1 MKIRTECPKKN
12 NKYYNNKK
20 HGGLSDAVNGY
31 PMISG
36 LTVLDNCVGWANSR
50 FNEVCNDPNLEGIV
64 KKFKYQLVCDAE
76 DFIESAKRQGL
87 KISPT
92 PIEGG
97 IMVWQKGATLSPKD
111 GAGHVAVVER
121 VYDDGTILTSESG
134 WASWTFKTVRRDNN
148 NGRWGQNSA
157 YKFRGCII
165 NPTVKDPKVVPV
177 PPLNVDGI
185 GGACTVRAMQR
196 FFGTLQDGVLSGQN
210 KNCAKYYPALKA
222 VEYGKGGSTCVK
234 KLQSWLGITSDGV
247 WGQNTSKALQKKLG
261 VEADGI
267 FGTNSMKAWQ
277 KYLNEHD
284 KAASDPKPST
294 PSVEP
299 DKDKRVYDF
308 IDVSDWQ
315 GEIDWAKVKAAGIDG
330 AIIRYA
336 DGTTLDKRFERNMAQ
351 AKYHGLHVGTYIFS
365 RAKTK
370 AEAEKEAE
378 RLYKAAKKYEPD
390 MPYYID
396 LEVSTLA
403 KYADTVAAAFLNK
416 MAALGA
422 RGGVYANLN
431 WWNNYLTKTA
441 KDYSASA
448 FWIAQYNDTM
458 DYKPASRM
466 GMWQYTSSGSVNGIS
481 GKVDR
486 DKCYVAYWK
495 KETDP
500 GGKEPEP
507 DKPKAYAGEYPSTK
521 LEKTPEQV
529 IADALLFSKWIVND
543 NRFGYGRQGGSK
555 YKDCKA
561 YHITHSGG
569 CHFCGSNAH
578 KIAEA
583 KKAGLKDPEQWE
595 YTYVCNTFVHACYA
609 HSGVPS
615 MLKARGHAWWI
626 KNYQNSKYWTEIK
639 KPSKITDLK
648 PGDVLAWGSNGGT
661 SGHFCLY
668 IGNGNGR
675 EATSNGLGATFTQAQ
690 WNKSIRETNFSRHF
704 KAATHVF
711 RFTGSINTT
720 ANIRYGEVSDRVK
733 HLQEFLKWYGFDISA
748 DKCFGDATLKAV
760 KKFQKEQG
768 ITVDGIVGSATIAK
782 MKSVRK

>member
-12 NKYYNNKK
+12 NKYYNNKS

-36 LTVLDNCVGWANSR
+36 LTVLQNCVGWANSR
-50 FNEVCNDPNLEGIV
+50 FNEICNDPNLDGIV

-87 KISPT
+87 KINPT

-97 IMVWQKGATLSPKD
+97 IMVWQKGATLGSGD

-165 NPTVKDPKVVPV
+165 NPAVKNPKVVPV

-234 KLQSWLGITSDGV
+234 KLQSWLGITADGV
-247 WGQNTSKALQKKLG
+247 WGEKTSKALQKKLG

-267 FGTNSMKAWQ
+267 FGANSVKALQ
-277 KYLNEHD
+277 KFLNKYQKVTD
-284 KAASDPKPST
+284 V

-299 DKDKRVYDF
+299 EKEKDAYSF

-315 GEIDWAKVKAAGIDG
+315 KTIDWAKVKAAGIDG

-336 DGTTLDKRFERNMAQ
+336 DGDTLDVKFERNMTQ
-351 AKYHGLHVGTYIFS
+351 AKYHGLHVGVYIFS

-378 RLYKAAKKYEPD
+378 RLYKAAKKFEPD

-396 LEVSTLA
+396 LEAKGLE

-441 KDYSASA
+441 KNYSASP

-458 DYKPASRM
+458 DYKPAERM
-466 GMWQYTSSGSVNGIS
+466 GMWQYTSSGHVDGIETN
-481 GKVDR
+481 VDR

-507 DKPKAYAGEYPSTK
+507 EKKAYTGKYPSTK
-521 LEKTPEQV
+521 LEKTPQQV
-529 IADALLFSKWIVND
+529 IDDALLFSKWIVND

-555 YKDCKA
+555 YKGSKA
-561 YHITHSGG
+561 YSITHSGG

-609 HSGVPS
+609 HAGVPS
-615 MLKARGHAWWI
+615 MLKAKGHAWWI
-626 KNYQNSKYWTEIK
+626 GSYQKSKYWTEIK

-648 PGDVLAWGSNGGT
+648 PGDLLAWGSNGGS
-661 SGHFCLY
+661 SGHFCMY
-668 IGNGNGR
+668 VGNGKGR

-690 WNKSIRETNFSRHF
+690 WNSSIRETDFSRHF
-704 KAATHVF
+704 KAAQHVF
-711 RFTGSINTT
+711 RLTGSINTT

-733 HLQEFLKWYGFDISA
+733 LLQEFLKWYGFDISA

-760 KKFQKEQG
+760 KQFQKDQG

>member
-12 NKYYNNKK
+12 NKYYNNKS

-50 FNEVCNDPNLEGIV
+50 FNEICNDPNLEGIV
-64 KKFKYQLVCDAE
+64 KKFKYQLVCNAE
-76 DFIESAKRQGL
+76 NFIESAKKQGL
-87 KISPT
+87 KISYVPV
-92 PIEGG
+92 EGG
-97 IMVWQKGATLSPKD
+97 IMVWQKGATLSGGD

-121 VYDDGTILTSESG
+121 VYNDGTILTSESG
-134 WASWTFKTVRRDNN
+134 WASWTFKTVRRDNT
-148 NGRWGQNSA
+148 NGRWGQNE
-157 YKFRGCII
+157 YYRFRGCII

-177 PPLNVDGI
+177 PPLTVDGI

-234 KLQSWLGITSDGV
+234 KLQSWLGISTDGV
-247 WGQNTSKALQKKLG
+247 WGEKTSKALQKKLG

-267 FGTNSMKAWQ
+267 FGTNSVKALQ
-277 KYLNEHD
+277 KFLNKYQ
-284 KAASDPKPST
+284 KATDVPAQST

-299 DKDKRVYDF
+299 DKDKKVYNF

-315 GEIDWAKVKAAGIDG
+315 SKIDWAKVKAAGIDG

-336 DGTTLDKRFERNMAQ
+336 DGTTLDKRFTENMTNAIN
-351 AKYHGLHVGTYIFS
+351 AGLHVGSYIFS

-378 RLYKAAKKYEPD
+378 RLFNACKPYKYD
-390 MPYYID
+390 MPLYID

-441 KDYSASA
+441 KNYSASA

-466 GMWQYTSSGSVNGIS
+466 GMWQYTSSGKVNGIE

-486 DKCYVAYWK
+486 DKCYVAYWEK
-495 KETDP
+495 KPDP

-507 DKPKAYAGEYPSTK
+507 EKPKAYAGEYPSTK
-521 LEKTPEQV
+521 LEKTPAQV
-529 IADALLFSKWIVND
+529 TADALLFSKWIVND

-555 YKDCKA
+555 YKDSKA
-561 YHITHSGG
+561 YKITHSGG

-609 HSGVPS
+609 HAGVPS
-615 MLKARGHAWWI
+615 MLKAKGHAWWI
-626 KNYQNSKYWTEIK
+626 GSYQKSKYWTEIK

-661 SGHFCLY
+661 SGHFCMY
-668 IGNGNGR
+668 VGNGKGR

-690 WNKSIRETNFSRHF
+690 WNSSIRETNFSRHF
-704 KAATHVF
+704 KAAQHVF
-711 RFTGSINTT
+711 RLTGSINTT

-733 HLQEFLKWYGFDISA
+733 LLQEFLKWYGYDIAA

>member
-1 MKIRTECPKKN
+1 MKIRKECPKN
-12 NKYYNNKK
+12 NKYYIRLAT
-20 HGGLSDAVNGY
+20 GGYNGAVAGKPTQPYAN
-31 PMISG
+31 
-36 LTVLDNCVGWANSR
+36 VLDNCVGYANGR
-50 FNEVCNDPNLEGIV
+50 FNEIGEYGKC
-64 KKFKYQLVCDAE
+64 KYQLVCNAE
-76 DFIESAKRQGL
+76 NFIEAAKKMGL

-97 IMVWQKGATLSPKD
+97 IMVWQKGATLSGGD

-121 VYDDGTILTSESG
+121 VYDDGTIMTSESG
-134 WASWTFKTVRRDNN
+134 WASWAFKTVRRDNN

-165 NPTVKDPKVVPV
+165 NPAVKDPKVVPV
-177 PPLNVDGI
+177 PPLNIDGVA
-185 GGACTVRAMQR
+185 GACTIRALQR
-196 FFGTLQDGVLSGQN
+196 FLGTLQDGVLSGQN
-210 KNCAKYYPALKA
+210 RACAKYYPAIKA

-234 KLQSWLGITSDGV
+234 KLQSWLGISADGV
-247 WGQNTSKALQKKLG
+247 WGEKTSKALQKKLG
-261 VEADGI
+261 VTADGI
-267 FGTNSMKAWQ
+267 FGTDSVKALQ
-277 KYLNEHD
+277 KFLNEHD
-284 KAASDPKPST
+284 KATDKPAPST
-294 PSVEP
+294 PSVKPEQ
-299 DKDKRVYDF
+299 DKSVYNF
-308 IDVSDWQ
+308 IDVSVWQ
-315 GEIDWAKVKAAGIDG
+315 GDIDWAKVKAAGIDG

-336 DGTTLDKRFERNMAQ
+336 DGDTLDSKFKRNMTE
-351 AKYHGLHVGTYIFS
+351 AKKQGLHIGVYIYS

-396 LEVSTLA
+396 LEDNALK

-441 KDYSASA
+441 KNYSASA

-466 GMWQYTSSGSVNGIS
+466 GMWQYTSSGKVSGIS
-481 GKVDR
+481 GNVDR

-495 KETDP
+495 KDTDP

-507 DKPKAYAGEYPSTK
+507 EKKAYTGKYPSTE
-521 LEKTPEQV
+521 LVKTAQQV
-529 IADALLFSKWIVND
+529 IDDALLFSKWIVND

-609 HSGVPS
+609 HAGVPS
-615 MLKARGHAWWI
+615 MLKAKGHAWWI
-626 KNYQNSKYWTEIK
+626 GSYQKSKYWTEIK

-648 PGDVLAWGSNGGT
+648 PGDLLAWGSNGGS
-661 SGHFCLY
+661 SGHFCMY
-668 IGNGNGR
+668 VGNGKGR
-675 EATSNGLGATFTQAQ
+675 EATSGGLGATFTKEQ
-690 WNKSIRETNFSRHF
+690 WNKTIRETDFKRHF
-704 KAATHVF
+704 KAAQHVF
-711 RFTGSINTT
+711 RLTGSINTT

-733 HLQEFLKWYGFDISA
+733 HLQEYLRWYGFDITA